1 MLQEALR
8 TKSFPGVPRSFQ
20 PGAALKGPDLS
31 LKPFQRKNIF
41 LLTMEPVNKYFFRVP
56 AHVYFKFLVTGA
68 RLSGD
73 ALPETIGITT
83 QRLPAQ
89 NQMEQ
94 NYVS

>member
-1 MLQEALR
+1 MTL
-8 TKSFPGVPRSFQ
+8 K
-20 PGAALKGPDLS
+20 GAALPP
-31 LKPFQRKNIF
+31 KPFQRENIL

-73 ALPETIGITT
+73 ALPETIGISA

>member
-1 MLQEALR
+1 
-8 TKSFPGVPRSFQ
+8 
-20 PGAALKGPDLS
+20 
-31 LKPFQRKNIF
+31 
-41 LLTMEPVNKYFFRVP
+41 MESINKYFFRVP

-68 RLSGD
+68 RLRGML
-73 ALPETIGITT
+73 LPETIGIAA